1 MMQQFN
7 LFKAQHPEA
16 VLLFRVGDF
25 YETYGEDAV
34 IASKVLGLVLTK
46 RSNAS
51 ANSVEMAGFPHH
63 SIESYLSKLVRAGY
77 KVAVCDQLEDPKM
90 TKKLVKRGITELVT
104 PGIAYSDQLLEQKE
118 NNYLAA
124 LYFNGSERSGAA
136 FLDISTGSFS
146 IAEGNKD
153 YLEVLLNDMA
163 PKEILLQREYVKG
176 FKEHFGEHWYISQM
190 DEWAFNP
197 IACREKLL
205 KQLNVETLKGFG
217 VEGMVNGITAA
228 GSLLFYLESNFN
240 AGVAHICS
248 LKRIDRESFV
258 WMDSFTFRNLEI
270 FSSAA
275 GKEGTTLLQVM
286 DKSLS
291 PQGGRLL
298 RSWLAMPLKSKE
310 EIERRQG
317 VVQYFADFEQKREA
331 VRELVS
337 QVGDLER
344 IVARAAAGKIMPKE
358 VMQLLRGLSMMGP
371 LKSLALEDGVEELA
385 TLAEGIETFENLR
398 RIIGEQMMAEP
409 ASLFGKGD
417 IIANGVDAELD
428 DLRSIARHSKEYLL
442 NLQQQESERS
452 GITSLKVGYN
462 NIFGYYLE
470 VRNTHKDKVP
480 AEWIRKQT
488 LVNAE
493 RYITQELK
501 EYEEKILGA
510 EEKILA
516 IEQRIYASIV
526 AKIQQ
531 EIRAIQQSSAIVA
544 QIDLLSA
551 FAQLAVEN
559 NYSRPIIDQSLEI
572 EIRQG
577 RHPVIE
583 RNMPLGQE
591 YVANDIKLDSQG
603 EQIIILTGPNMAG
616 KSALLRQT
624 ALIVLMAQT
633 GSFVPAAYARIG
645 IVDKV
650 FTRVGAS
657 DNISKGEST
666 FMVEMTETSTI
677 LHNLSPRS
685 LVLLDEIGR
694 GTSTFDG
701 MSIAWAIVEY
711 IHQNGQGAK
720 TLFATHYHE
729 LNELEERYPRIKNYH
744 IAVKEVGNSVIF
756 LRKLL
761 PGGVAH
767 SFGIHVARMAGMPM
781 QVVESAQR
789 ILAKLESERGEEAA
803 KSLGRATRPESMQL
817 TLFQLDDPLLLDIK
831 DESAVDLFHDL
842 IDSGK
847 QSGEQLDGPFFQ
859 SFCHDG
865 MVCICACLCGNFP
878 CLVPCK
884 IVFIHQNSHQFCDR
898 HCRMRII

>member
-331 VRELVS
+331 VRELVA

-358 VMQLLRGLSMMGP
+358 VMQLLRGLSIMGP

-428 DLRSIARHSKEYLL
+428 DLRRVARHSKEYLL

-729 LNELEERYPRIKNYH
+729 LNELEERYSRIKNYH

-831 DESAVDLFHDL
+831 DKLMKMDINTMSP
-842 IDSGK
+842 
-847 QSGEQLDGPFFQ
+847 LDAFDALRELKRQMGLK
-859 SFCHDG
+859 
-865 MVCICACLCGNFP
+865 V
-878 CLVPCK
+878 
-884 IVFIHQNSHQFCDR
+884 
-898 HCRMRII
+898 

>member
-124 LYFNGSERSGAA
+124 LYFNGSERSGVA

-358 VMQLLRGLSMMGP
+358 VMQLLRGLSIMGP

-417 IIANGVDAELD
+417 IIANGVDAELA

-831 DESAVDLFHDL
+831 DKLMKMDINTMSP
-842 IDSGK
+842 
-847 QSGEQLDGPFFQ
+847 LDAFDALRELKRQMGLK
-859 SFCHDG
+859 
-865 MVCICACLCGNFP
+865 V
-878 CLVPCK
+878 
-884 IVFIHQNSHQFCDR
+884 
-898 HCRMRII
+898 

>member
-124 LYFNGSERSGAA
+124 LYFNGSERSGVA

-298 RSWLAMPLKSKE
+298 RSWLAMPLKSQE

-358 VMQLLRGLSMMGP
+358 VMQLLRGLSIMGP

-398 RIIGEQMMAEP
+398 RIIGEQMMPEP

-428 DLRSIARHSKEYLL
+428 DLRRVARHSKEYLL

-831 DESAVDLFHDL
+831 DKLMKMDINTMSP
-842 IDSGK
+842 
-847 QSGEQLDGPFFQ
+847 LDAFDALRELKRQMGLK
-859 SFCHDG
+859 
-865 MVCICACLCGNFP
+865 V
-878 CLVPCK
+878 
-884 IVFIHQNSHQFCDR
+884 
-898 HCRMRII
+898 

>member
-124 LYFNGSERSGAA
+124 LYFNGSERSGVA

-298 RSWLAMPLKSKE
+298 RSWLAMPLKSQE

-358 VMQLLRGLSMMGP
+358 VMQLLRGLSIMGP

-633 GSFVPAAYARIG
+633 GSFVPVAYARIG

-831 DESAVDLFHDL
+831 DKLMKMDINTMSP
-842 IDSGK
+842 
-847 QSGEQLDGPFFQ
+847 LDAFDALRELKRQMGLK
-859 SFCHDG
+859 
-865 MVCICACLCGNFP
+865 V
-878 CLVPCK
+878 
-884 IVFIHQNSHQFCDR
+884 
-898 HCRMRII
+898 

>member
-124 LYFNGSERSGAA
+124 LYFNGSERSGVA

-358 VMQLLRGLSMMGP
+358 VMQLLRGLSIMGP

-428 DLRSIARHSKEYLL
+428 DLRRVARHSKEYLL

-831 DESAVDLFHDL
+831 DKLMKMDINTMSP
-842 IDSGK
+842 
-847 QSGEQLDGPFFQ
+847 LDAFDALRELKRQMGLK
-859 SFCHDG
+859 
-865 MVCICACLCGNFP
+865 V
-878 CLVPCK
+878 
-884 IVFIHQNSHQFCDR
+884 
-898 HCRMRII
+898 

>member
-124 LYFNGSERSGAA
+124 LYFNGSERSGVA

-358 VMQLLRGLSMMGP
+358 VMQLLRGLSIMGP

-428 DLRSIARHSKEYLL
+428 DLRRVARHSKEYLL

-729 LNELEERYPRIKNYH
+729 LNELEERYSRIKNYH

-831 DESAVDLFHDL
+831 DKLMKMDINTMSP
-842 IDSGK
+842 
-847 QSGEQLDGPFFQ
+847 LDAFDALRELKRQMGLK
-859 SFCHDG
+859 
-865 MVCICACLCGNFP
+865 V
-878 CLVPCK
+878 
-884 IVFIHQNSHQFCDR
+884 
-898 HCRMRII
+898 

>member
-1 MMQQFN
+1 M
-7 LFKAQHPEA
+7 
-16 VLLFRVGDF
+16 
-25 YETYGEDAV
+25 
-34 IASKVLGLVLTK
+34 
-46 RSNAS
+46 
-51 ANSVEMAGFPHH
+51 
-63 SIESYLSKLVRAGY
+63 
-77 KVAVCDQLEDPKM
+77 
-90 TKKLVKRGITELVT
+90 
-104 PGIAYSDQLLEQKE
+104 
-118 NNYLAA
+118 
-124 LYFNGSERSGAA
+124 
-136 FLDISTGSFS
+136 
-146 IAEGNKD
+146 
-153 YLEVLLNDMA
+153 
-163 PKEILLQREYVKG
+163 
-176 FKEHFGEHWYISQM
+176 
-190 DEWAFNP
+190 
-197 IACREKLL
+197 
-205 KQLNVETLKGFG
+205 
-217 VEGMVNGITAA
+217 
-228 GSLLFYLESNFN
+228 
-240 AGVAHICS
+240 
-248 LKRIDRESFV
+248 
-258 WMDSFTFRNLEI
+258 
-270 FSSAA
+270 
-275 GKEGTTLLQVM
+275 
-286 DKSLS
+286 
-291 PQGGRLL
+291 
-298 RSWLAMPLKSKE
+298 
-310 EIERRQG
+310 
-317 VVQYFADFEQKREA
+317 VQYFADFEQKREA

-358 VMQLLRGLSMMGP
+358 VMQLLRGLSIMGP

-428 DLRSIARHSKEYLL
+428 DLRRVARHSKEYLL

-831 DESAVDLFHDL
+831 DKLMKMDINTMSP
-842 IDSGK
+842 
-847 QSGEQLDGPFFQ
+847 LDAFDALRELKRQMGLK
-859 SFCHDG
+859 
-865 MVCICACLCGNFP
+865 V
-878 CLVPCK
+878 
-884 IVFIHQNSHQFCDR
+884 
-898 HCRMRII
+898 

>member
-124 LYFNGSERSGAA
+124 LYFNGSERSGVA

-240 AGVAHICS
+240 AGVTHICS

-358 VMQLLRGLSMMGP
+358 VMQLLRGLSIMGP

-831 DESAVDLFHDL
+831 DKLMKMDINTMSP
-842 IDSGK
+842 
-847 QSGEQLDGPFFQ
+847 LDAFDALRELKRQMGLK
-859 SFCHDG
+859 
-865 MVCICACLCGNFP
+865 V
-878 CLVPCK
+878 
-884 IVFIHQNSHQFCDR
+884 
-898 HCRMRII
+898 

>member
-124 LYFNGSERSGAA
+124 LYFNGSERSGVA

-358 VMQLLRGLSMMGP
+358 VMQLLRGLSIMGP

-452 GITSLKVGYN
+452 DITSLKVGYN

-831 DESAVDLFHDL
+831 DKLMKMDINTMSP
-842 IDSGK
+842 
-847 QSGEQLDGPFFQ
+847 LDAFDALRELKRQMGLK
-859 SFCHDG
+859 
-865 MVCICACLCGNFP
+865 V
-878 CLVPCK
+878 
-884 IVFIHQNSHQFCDR
+884 
-898 HCRMRII
+898 

>member
-163 PKEILLQREYVKG
+163 PKEILLQKEYVKG

-298 RSWLAMPLKSKE
+298 RSWLAMPLKSQE

-358 VMQLLRGLSMMGP
+358 VMQLLRGLSIMGP

-385 TLAEGIETFENLR
+385 TLAEGIETFETLR

-428 DLRSIARHSKEYLL
+428 DLRRVARHSKEYLL

-831 DESAVDLFHDL
+831 DKLMKMDINTMSP
-842 IDSGK
+842 
-847 QSGEQLDGPFFQ
+847 LDAFDALRELKRQMGLK
-859 SFCHDG
+859 
-865 MVCICACLCGNFP
+865 V
-878 CLVPCK
+878 
-884 IVFIHQNSHQFCDR
+884 
-898 HCRMRII
+898 

>member
-124 LYFNGSERSGAA
+124 LYFNGSERSGVA

-153 YLEVLLNDMA
+153 YMEVLLNDMA

-298 RSWLAMPLKSKE
+298 RSWLAMPLKSQE

-358 VMQLLRGLSMMGP
+358 VMQLLRGLSIMGP

-385 TLAEGIETFENLR
+385 TLAEGIETFETLR

-409 ASLFGKGD
+409 ASLFGKAD

-428 DLRSIARHSKEYLL
+428 DLRRVARHSKEYLL

-831 DESAVDLFHDL
+831 DKLMKMDINTMSP
-842 IDSGK
+842 
-847 QSGEQLDGPFFQ
+847 LDAFDALRELKRQMGLK
-859 SFCHDG
+859 
-865 MVCICACLCGNFP
+865 V
-878 CLVPCK
+878 
-884 IVFIHQNSHQFCDR
+884 
-898 HCRMRII
+898 

>member
-124 LYFNGSERSGAA
+124 LYFNGSERSGVA

-298 RSWLAMPLKSKE
+298 RSWLAMPLKRKE

-358 VMQLLRGLSMMGP
+358 VMQLLRGLSIMGP

-831 DESAVDLFHDL
+831 DKLMKMDINTMSP
-842 IDSGK
+842 
-847 QSGEQLDGPFFQ
+847 LDAFDALRELKRQMGLK
-859 SFCHDG
+859 
-865 MVCICACLCGNFP
+865 V
-878 CLVPCK
+878 
-884 IVFIHQNSHQFCDR
+884 
-898 HCRMRII
+898 

>member
-1 MMQQFN
+1 
-7 LFKAQHPEA
+7 
-16 VLLFRVGDF
+16 
-25 YETYGEDAV
+25 
-34 IASKVLGLVLTK
+34 
-46 RSNAS
+46 
-51 ANSVEMAGFPHH
+51 
-63 SIESYLSKLVRAGY
+63 
-77 KVAVCDQLEDPKM
+77 
-90 TKKLVKRGITELVT
+90 
-104 PGIAYSDQLLEQKE
+104 
-118 NNYLAA
+118 
-124 LYFNGSERSGAA
+124 
-136 FLDISTGSFS
+136 
-146 IAEGNKD
+146 
-153 YLEVLLNDMA
+153 
-163 PKEILLQREYVKG
+163 
-176 FKEHFGEHWYISQM
+176 
-190 DEWAFNP
+190 
-197 IACREKLL
+197 
-205 KQLNVETLKGFG
+205 
-217 VEGMVNGITAA
+217 
-228 GSLLFYLESNFN
+228 
-240 AGVAHICS
+240 
-248 LKRIDRESFV
+248 
-258 WMDSFTFRNLEI
+258 
-270 FSSAA
+270 
-275 GKEGTTLLQVM
+275 
-286 DKSLS
+286 
-291 PQGGRLL
+291 
-298 RSWLAMPLKSKE
+298 MPLKSKE

-331 VRELVS
+331 VRELVA

-358 VMQLLRGLSMMGP
+358 VMQLLRGLSIMGP

-385 TLAEGIETFENLR
+385 TLAEGIETFETLR

-831 DESAVDLFHDL
+831 DKLMKMDINTMSP
-842 IDSGK
+842 
-847 QSGEQLDGPFFQ
+847 LDAFDALRELKRQMGLK
-859 SFCHDG
+859 
-865 MVCICACLCGNFP
+865 V
-878 CLVPCK
+878 
-884 IVFIHQNSHQFCDR
+884 
-898 HCRMRII
+898 

>member
-124 LYFNGSERSGAA
+124 LYFNGSERSGVA

-240 AGVAHICS
+240 TGVAHICS

-358 VMQLLRGLSMMGP
+358 VMQLLRGLSIMGP

-831 DESAVDLFHDL
+831 DKLMKMDINTMSP
-842 IDSGK
+842 
-847 QSGEQLDGPFFQ
+847 LDAFDALRELKRQMGLK
-859 SFCHDG
+859 
-865 MVCICACLCGNFP
+865 V
-878 CLVPCK
+878 
-884 IVFIHQNSHQFCDR
+884 
-898 HCRMRII
+898 

>member
-124 LYFNGSERSGAA
+124 LYFNGSERSGVA

-358 VMQLLRGLSMMGP
+358 VMQLLRGLSIMGP

-398 RIIGEQMMAEP
+398 RIIGEQMMPEP

-428 DLRSIARHSKEYLL
+428 DLRRVARHSKEYLL

-831 DESAVDLFHDL
+831 DKLMKMDINTMSP
-842 IDSGK
+842 
-847 QSGEQLDGPFFQ
+847 LDAFDALRELKRQMGLK
-859 SFCHDG
+859 
-865 MVCICACLCGNFP
+865 V
-878 CLVPCK
+878 
-884 IVFIHQNSHQFCDR
+884 
-898 HCRMRII
+898 

>member
-124 LYFNGSERSGAA
+124 LYFNGSERSGVA
-136 FLDISTGSFS
+136 FLDISTGAFS

-358 VMQLLRGLSMMGP
+358 VMQLLRGLSIMGP

-831 DESAVDLFHDL
+831 DKLMKMDINTMSP
-842 IDSGK
+842 
-847 QSGEQLDGPFFQ
+847 LDAFDALRELKRQMGLK
-859 SFCHDG
+859 
-865 MVCICACLCGNFP
+865 V
-878 CLVPCK
+878 
-884 IVFIHQNSHQFCDR
+884 
-898 HCRMRII
+898 

>member
-124 LYFNGSERSGAA
+124 LYFNGSERSGVA

-317 VVQYFADFEQKREA
+317 VVQYFAGFEQKREA

-358 VMQLLRGLSMMGP
+358 VMQLLRGLSIMGP

-385 TLAEGIETFENLR
+385 TLAEGIETFETLR

-831 DESAVDLFHDL
+831 DKLMKMDINTMSP
-842 IDSGK
+842 
-847 QSGEQLDGPFFQ
+847 LDAFDALRELKRQMGLK
-859 SFCHDG
+859 
-865 MVCICACLCGNFP
+865 V
-878 CLVPCK
+878 
-884 IVFIHQNSHQFCDR
+884 
-898 HCRMRII
+898 

>member
-124 LYFNGSERSGAA
+124 LYFNGSERSGVA

-275 GKEGTTLLQVM
+275 GKEGTTLLQIM

-358 VMQLLRGLSMMGP
+358 VMQLLRGLSIMGP

-428 DLRSIARHSKEYLL
+428 DLRRVARDSKEYLL

-831 DESAVDLFHDL
+831 DKLMKMDINTMSP
-842 IDSGK
+842 
-847 QSGEQLDGPFFQ
+847 LDAFDALRELKRQMGLK
-859 SFCHDG
+859 
-865 MVCICACLCGNFP
+865 V
-878 CLVPCK
+878 
-884 IVFIHQNSHQFCDR
+884 
-898 HCRMRII
+898 

>member
-1 MMQQFN
+1 
-7 LFKAQHPEA
+7 
-16 VLLFRVGDF
+16 
-25 YETYGEDAV
+25 
-34 IASKVLGLVLTK
+34 
-46 RSNAS
+46 
-51 ANSVEMAGFPHH
+51 
-63 SIESYLSKLVRAGY
+63 
-77 KVAVCDQLEDPKM
+77 
-90 TKKLVKRGITELVT
+90 
-104 PGIAYSDQLLEQKE
+104 
-118 NNYLAA
+118 
-124 LYFNGSERSGAA
+124 
-136 FLDISTGSFS
+136 
-146 IAEGNKD
+146 
-153 YLEVLLNDMA
+153 
-163 PKEILLQREYVKG
+163 
-176 FKEHFGEHWYISQM
+176 
-190 DEWAFNP
+190 
-197 IACREKLL
+197 
-205 KQLNVETLKGFG
+205 
-217 VEGMVNGITAA
+217 
-228 GSLLFYLESNFN
+228 
-240 AGVAHICS
+240 
-248 LKRIDRESFV
+248 
-258 WMDSFTFRNLEI
+258 
-270 FSSAA
+270 
-275 GKEGTTLLQVM
+275 
-286 DKSLS
+286 
-291 PQGGRLL
+291 
-298 RSWLAMPLKSKE
+298 MPLKSKE

-358 VMQLLRGLSMMGP
+358 VMQLLRGLSIMGP

-677 LHNLSPRS
+677 LHNLP
-685 LVLLDEIGR
+685 
-694 GTSTFDG
+694 
-701 MSIAWAIVEY
+701 
-711 IHQNGQGAK
+711 
-720 TLFATHYHE
+720 
-729 LNELEERYPRIKNYH
+729 P
-744 IAVKEVGNSVIF
+744 
-756 LRKLL
+756 
-761 PGGVAH
+761 P
-767 SFGIHVARMAGMPM
+767 
-781 QVVESAQR
+781 
-789 ILAKLESERGEEAA
+789 
-803 KSLGRATRPESMQL
+803 
-817 TLFQLDDPLLLDIK
+817 
-831 DESAVDLFHDL
+831 
-842 IDSGK
+842 
-847 QSGEQLDGPFFQ
+847 
-859 SFCHDG
+859 
-865 MVCICACLCGNFP
+865 
-878 CLVPCK
+878 
-884 IVFIHQNSHQFCDR
+884 
-898 HCRMRII
+898 

>member
-46 RSNAS
+46 RSNVS

-124 LYFNGSERSGAA
+124 LYFNGSERSGVA

-358 VMQLLRGLSMMGP
+358 VIQLLRGLSIMGP

-398 RIIGEQMMAEP
+398 RIIGEQMMPEP

-417 IIANGVDAELD
+417 IIANGVDTELD

-817 TLFQLDDPLLLDIK
+817 TLFQQDDPLLLDIK
-831 DESAVDLFHDL
+831 DKLMKMDINTMSP
-842 IDSGK
+842 
-847 QSGEQLDGPFFQ
+847 LDAFDALRELKRQMGLK
-859 SFCHDG
+859 
-865 MVCICACLCGNFP
+865 V
-878 CLVPCK
+878 
-884 IVFIHQNSHQFCDR
+884 
-898 HCRMRII
+898 

>member
-118 NNYLAA
+118 NNYLTA
-124 LYFNGSERSGAA
+124 LYFNGSERSGVA

-331 VRELVS
+331 VRELVA

-358 VMQLLRGLSMMGP
+358 VMQLLRGLSIMGP

-831 DESAVDLFHDL
+831 DKLMKMDINTMSP
-842 IDSGK
+842 
-847 QSGEQLDGPFFQ
+847 LDAFDALRELKRQMGLK
-859 SFCHDG
+859 
-865 MVCICACLCGNFP
+865 V
-878 CLVPCK
+878 
-884 IVFIHQNSHQFCDR
+884 
-898 HCRMRII
+898 

>member
-1 MMQQFN
+1 
-7 LFKAQHPEA
+7 
-16 VLLFRVGDF
+16 
-25 YETYGEDAV
+25 
-34 IASKVLGLVLTK
+34 
-46 RSNAS
+46 
-51 ANSVEMAGFPHH
+51 
-63 SIESYLSKLVRAGY
+63 
-77 KVAVCDQLEDPKM
+77 
-90 TKKLVKRGITELVT
+90 
-104 PGIAYSDQLLEQKE
+104 
-118 NNYLAA
+118 
-124 LYFNGSERSGAA
+124 
-136 FLDISTGSFS
+136 
-146 IAEGNKD
+146 
-153 YLEVLLNDMA
+153 
-163 PKEILLQREYVKG
+163 
-176 FKEHFGEHWYISQM
+176 
-190 DEWAFNP
+190 
-197 IACREKLL
+197 
-205 KQLNVETLKGFG
+205 
-217 VEGMVNGITAA
+217 
-228 GSLLFYLESNFN
+228 
-240 AGVAHICS
+240 
-248 LKRIDRESFV
+248 
-258 WMDSFTFRNLEI
+258 
-270 FSSAA
+270 
-275 GKEGTTLLQVM
+275 
-286 DKSLS
+286 
-291 PQGGRLL
+291 
-298 RSWLAMPLKSKE
+298 MPLKSKE

-358 VMQLLRGLSMMGP
+358 VMQLLRGLSIMGP

-831 DESAVDLFHDL
+831 DKLMKMDINTMSP
-842 IDSGK
+842 
-847 QSGEQLDGPFFQ
+847 LDAFDALRELKRQMGLK
-859 SFCHDG
+859 
-865 MVCICACLCGNFP
+865 V
-878 CLVPCK
+878 
-884 IVFIHQNSHQFCDR
+884 
-898 HCRMRII
+898 

>member
-124 LYFNGSERSGAA
+124 LYFNGSERSGVA

-240 AGVAHICS
+240 AGIAHICS

-358 VMQLLRGLSMMGP
+358 VMQLLRGLSIMGP

-831 DESAVDLFHDL
+831 DKLMKMDINTMSP
-842 IDSGK
+842 
-847 QSGEQLDGPFFQ
+847 LDAFDALRELKRQMGLK
-859 SFCHDG
+859 
-865 MVCICACLCGNFP
+865 V
-878 CLVPCK
+878 
-884 IVFIHQNSHQFCDR
+884 
-898 HCRMRII
+898 

>member
-46 RSNAS
+46 RSNAC

-124 LYFNGSERSGAA
+124 LYFNGSERSGVA

-298 RSWLAMPLKSKE
+298 RSWLAMPLKSQE

-358 VMQLLRGLSMMGP
+358 VMQLLRGLSIMGP

-603 EQIIILTGPNMAG
+603 EQIIILTGHNMAG

-831 DESAVDLFHDL
+831 DKLMKMDINTMSP
-842 IDSGK
+842 
-847 QSGEQLDGPFFQ
+847 LDAFDALRELKRQMGLK
-859 SFCHDG
+859 
-865 MVCICACLCGNFP
+865 V
-878 CLVPCK
+878 
-884 IVFIHQNSHQFCDR
+884 
-898 HCRMRII
+898 

>member
-124 LYFNGSERSGAA
+124 LYFNGSERSGVA

-240 AGVAHICS
+240 AGIAHICS

-358 VMQLLRGLSMMGP
+358 VMQLLRGLSIMGP

-428 DLRSIARHSKEYLL
+428 DLRRVARHSKEYLL

-831 DESAVDLFHDL
+831 DKLMKMDINTMSP
-842 IDSGK
+842 
-847 QSGEQLDGPFFQ
+847 LDAFDALRELKRQMGLK
-859 SFCHDG
+859 
-865 MVCICACLCGNFP
+865 V
-878 CLVPCK
+878 
-884 IVFIHQNSHQFCDR
+884 
-898 HCRMRII
+898 

>member
-358 VMQLLRGLSMMGP
+358 VMQLLRGLSIMGP

-428 DLRSIARHSKEYLL
+428 DLRRVARHSKEYLL

-645 IVDKV
+645 IVDKI

-831 DESAVDLFHDL
+831 DKLMKMDINTMSP
-842 IDSGK
+842 
-847 QSGEQLDGPFFQ
+847 LDAFDALRELKRQMGLK
-859 SFCHDG
+859 
-865 MVCICACLCGNFP
+865 V
-878 CLVPCK
+878 
-884 IVFIHQNSHQFCDR
+884 
-898 HCRMRII
+898 

>member
-275 GKEGTTLLQVM
+275 GKEGTTLLQAM

-358 VMQLLRGLSMMGP
+358 VMQLLRGLSIMGP

-385 TLAEGIETFENLR
+385 TLAEGIETFETLR

-428 DLRSIARHSKEYLL
+428 DLRRVARHSKEYLL

-831 DESAVDLFHDL
+831 DKLMKMDINTMSP
-842 IDSGK
+842 
-847 QSGEQLDGPFFQ
+847 LDAFDALRELKRQMGLK
-859 SFCHDG
+859 
-865 MVCICACLCGNFP
+865 V
-878 CLVPCK
+878 
-884 IVFIHQNSHQFCDR
+884 
-898 HCRMRII
+898 

>member
-176 FKEHFGEHWYISQM
+176 VKEHFGEHWYISQM

-358 VMQLLRGLSMMGP
+358 VMQLLRGLSIMGP

-831 DESAVDLFHDL
+831 DKLMKMDINTMSP
-842 IDSGK
+842 
-847 QSGEQLDGPFFQ
+847 LDAFDALRELKRQMGLK
-859 SFCHDG
+859 
-865 MVCICACLCGNFP
+865 V
-878 CLVPCK
+878 
-884 IVFIHQNSHQFCDR
+884 
-898 HCRMRII
+898 

>member
-298 RSWLAMPLKSKE
+298 RSWLAMPLKSQE

-358 VMQLLRGLSMMGP
+358 VMQLLRGLSIMEP

-428 DLRSIARHSKEYLL
+428 DLRRVARHSKEYLL

-831 DESAVDLFHDL
+831 DKLMKMDINTMSP
-842 IDSGK
+842 
-847 QSGEQLDGPFFQ
+847 LDAFDALRELKRQMGLK
-859 SFCHDG
+859 
-865 MVCICACLCGNFP
+865 V
-878 CLVPCK
+878 
-884 IVFIHQNSHQFCDR
+884 
-898 HCRMRII
+898 

>member
-1 MMQQFN
+1 
-7 LFKAQHPEA
+7 
-16 VLLFRVGDF
+16 
-25 YETYGEDAV
+25 
-34 IASKVLGLVLTK
+34 
-46 RSNAS
+46 
-51 ANSVEMAGFPHH
+51 
-63 SIESYLSKLVRAGY
+63 
-77 KVAVCDQLEDPKM
+77 
-90 TKKLVKRGITELVT
+90 
-104 PGIAYSDQLLEQKE
+104 
-118 NNYLAA
+118 
-124 LYFNGSERSGAA
+124 
-136 FLDISTGSFS
+136 
-146 IAEGNKD
+146 
-153 YLEVLLNDMA
+153 
-163 PKEILLQREYVKG
+163 
-176 FKEHFGEHWYISQM
+176 
-190 DEWAFNP
+190 
-197 IACREKLL
+197 
-205 KQLNVETLKGFG
+205 
-217 VEGMVNGITAA
+217 
-228 GSLLFYLESNFN
+228 
-240 AGVAHICS
+240 
-248 LKRIDRESFV
+248 
-258 WMDSFTFRNLEI
+258 
-270 FSSAA
+270 
-275 GKEGTTLLQVM
+275 
-286 DKSLS
+286 
-291 PQGGRLL
+291 
-298 RSWLAMPLKSKE
+298 MPLKSKE

-358 VMQLLRGLSMMGP
+358 VMQLLRGLSIMGP

-428 DLRSIARHSKEYLL
+428 DLRRVARHSKEYLL

-645 IVDKV
+645 IVDKI

-831 DESAVDLFHDL
+831 DKLMKMDINTMSP
-842 IDSGK
+842 
-847 QSGEQLDGPFFQ
+847 LDAFDALRELKRQMGLK
-859 SFCHDG
+859 
-865 MVCICACLCGNFP
+865 V
-878 CLVPCK
+878 
-884 IVFIHQNSHQFCDR
+884 
-898 HCRMRII
+898 

>member
-1 MMQQFN
+1 MKSGKKGAETPMMQQFN

-124 LYFNGSERSGAA
+124 LYFNGSERSGVA

-217 VEGMVNGITAA
+217 VEGIVNGITAA

-331 VRELVS
+331 VRELVA

-358 VMQLLRGLSMMGP
+358 VMQLLRGLSIMGP

-831 DESAVDLFHDL
+831 DKLMKMDINTMSP
-842 IDSGK
+842 
-847 QSGEQLDGPFFQ
+847 LDAFDALRELKRQMGLK
-859 SFCHDG
+859 
-865 MVCICACLCGNFP
+865 V
-878 CLVPCK
+878 
-884 IVFIHQNSHQFCDR
+884 
-898 HCRMRII
+898 

>member
-1 MMQQFN
+1 MKSGKKGAETPMMQQFN

-124 LYFNGSERSGAA
+124 LYFNGSERSGVA

-358 VMQLLRGLSMMGP
+358 VMQLLRGLSIMGP

-385 TLAEGIETFENLR
+385 TLAEGIETFETLR

-831 DESAVDLFHDL
+831 DKLMKMDINTMSP
-842 IDSGK
+842 
-847 QSGEQLDGPFFQ
+847 LDAFDALRELKRQMGLK
-859 SFCHDG
+859 
-865 MVCICACLCGNFP
+865 V
-878 CLVPCK
+878 
-884 IVFIHQNSHQFCDR
+884 
-898 HCRMRII
+898 

>member
-124 LYFNGSERSGAA
+124 LYFNGSERSGVA

-358 VMQLLRGLSMMGP
+358 VMQLLRGLSIMGP

-493 RYITQELK
+493 RYITPELK

-831 DESAVDLFHDL
+831 DKLMKMDINTMSP
-842 IDSGK
+842 
-847 QSGEQLDGPFFQ
+847 LDAFDALRELKRQMGLK
-859 SFCHDG
+859 
-865 MVCICACLCGNFP
+865 V
-878 CLVPCK
+878 
-884 IVFIHQNSHQFCDR
+884 
-898 HCRMRII
+898 

>member
-124 LYFNGSERSGAA
+124 LYFNGSERSGVA

-358 VMQLLRGLSMMGP
+358 VMQLLRGLSIMGP

-744 IAVKEVGNSVIF
+744 IAVKEVDNSVIF

-831 DESAVDLFHDL
+831 DKLMKMDINTMSP
-842 IDSGK
+842 
-847 QSGEQLDGPFFQ
+847 LDAFDALRELKRQMGLK
-859 SFCHDG
+859 
-865 MVCICACLCGNFP
+865 V
-878 CLVPCK
+878 
-884 IVFIHQNSHQFCDR
+884 
-898 HCRMRII
+898 

>member
-124 LYFNGSERSGAA
+124 LYFDGSERSGVAL
-136 FLDISTGSFS
+136 LDISTGSFS

-358 VMQLLRGLSMMGP
+358 VMQLLRGLSIMGP

-428 DLRSIARHSKEYLL
+428 DLRRVARHSKEYLL

-831 DESAVDLFHDL
+831 DKLMKMDINTMSP
-842 IDSGK
+842 
-847 QSGEQLDGPFFQ
+847 LDAFDALRELKRQMGLK
-859 SFCHDG
+859 
-865 MVCICACLCGNFP
+865 V
-878 CLVPCK
+878 
-884 IVFIHQNSHQFCDR
+884 
-898 HCRMRII
+898 

>member
-124 LYFNGSERSGAA
+124 LYFNGSERSGVA

-331 VRELVS
+331 VRELVA

-358 VMQLLRGLSMMGP
+358 VMQLLRGLSIMGP

-744 IAVKEVGNSVIF
+744 IAVKEVGSSVIF

-831 DESAVDLFHDL
+831 DKLMKMDINTMSP
-842 IDSGK
+842 
-847 QSGEQLDGPFFQ
+847 LDAFDALRELKRQMGLK
-859 SFCHDG
+859 
-865 MVCICACLCGNFP
+865 V
-878 CLVPCK
+878 
-884 IVFIHQNSHQFCDR
+884 
-898 HCRMRII
+898 

>member
-136 FLDISTGSFS
+136 FLDISTGAFS

-298 RSWLAMPLKSKE
+298 RSWLAMPLKSQE

-358 VMQLLRGLSMMGP
+358 VMQLLRGLSIMGP

-385 TLAEGIETFENLR
+385 TLAEGIETFETLR

-428 DLRSIARHSKEYLL
+428 DLRRVARHSKEYLL

-831 DESAVDLFHDL
+831 DKLMKMDINTMSP
-842 IDSGK
+842 
-847 QSGEQLDGPFFQ
+847 LDAFDALRELKRQMGLK
-859 SFCHDG
+859 
-865 MVCICACLCGNFP
+865 V
-878 CLVPCK
+878 
-884 IVFIHQNSHQFCDR
+884 
-898 HCRMRII
+898 

>member
-124 LYFNGSERSGAA
+124 LYFNGSERSGVA

-317 VVQYFADFEQKREA
+317 VVQYFTDFEQKREA

-358 VMQLLRGLSMMGP
+358 VMQLLRGLSIMGP

-831 DESAVDLFHDL
+831 DKLMKMDINTMSP
-842 IDSGK
+842 
-847 QSGEQLDGPFFQ
+847 LDAFDALRELKRQMGLK
-859 SFCHDG
+859 
-865 MVCICACLCGNFP
+865 V
-878 CLVPCK
+878 
-884 IVFIHQNSHQFCDR
+884 
-898 HCRMRII
+898 